1 MSQIFKPFVTQHFF
15 DIRDFFTIANPD
27 FELQERMK
35 VAFAR
40 MIPKSSDPDALGLK
54 HAAQEVQDVVGL
66 PFNQWHAGHLASLK
80 GKTLPAWDKQETTVL
95 ALQSLDNLLELE
107 KRKMETMSQLKCV
120 LVGQALM
127 HYAALYG
134 EEVEAKMNS
143 FNLELQRKAKDNP
156 LVFLEHF
163 ALNRFEHPYRDTPK
177 SSKPSTGWS
186 NKDKTTE
193 LIKQLVSLTL
203 LEFQKPL
210 LKEHEALEIDNI
222 LENLP
227 PNLPL

>member
-127 HYAALYG
+127 QGFKYTLFVCRGMFMHVVGGVCVFCAG
-134 EEVEAKMNS
+134 IDEVIAVT
-143 FNLELQRKAKDNP
+143 FVL
-156 LVFLEHF
+156 
-163 ALNRFEHPYRDTPK
+163 
-177 SSKPSTGWS
+177 
-186 NKDKTTE
+186 
-193 LIKQLVSLTL
+193 
-203 LEFQKPL
+203 FQPMRQIF
-210 LKEHEALEIDNI
+210 HISQ
-222 LENLP
+222 
-227 PNLPL
+227 